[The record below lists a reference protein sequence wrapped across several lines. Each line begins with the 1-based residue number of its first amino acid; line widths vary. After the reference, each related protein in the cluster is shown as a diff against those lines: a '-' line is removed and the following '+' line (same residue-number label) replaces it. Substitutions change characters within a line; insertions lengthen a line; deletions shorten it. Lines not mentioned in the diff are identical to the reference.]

1 MLTKASSKYNYIAQ
15 FCNYLNTKA
24 DVATI
29 I

>member
-1 MLTKASSKYNYIAQ
+1 MLIKASSKYNYIAE
-15 FCNYLNTKA
+15 FCKYLNTKA